1 MSSITSQQ
9 TKLDLELVPNEKRF
23 EIGKCNRRLTRGM
36 KLREPTFQVVLDA
49 ITLTPCYPAFLITAD
64 VLEVYMHQFWNSVY
78 KHDNFYRFKLDK
90 KKRFKLTLEIFRD
103 IFQICPRVQGR
114 DFDVLPT
121 KEETVGLSG
130 KTNGLDK
137 LRLSRAQILWGMYHQ
152 KNVDYMELLWE
163 DFIYQINNRAYKKQD
178 KMYYPRFTKVIIH
191 HFLTQD
197 KTLSW
202 RNKIGMH
209 TSKNDYLITTLRFV
223 SAKEATQTYGAVLPE
238 CLTNTEMKETKAYK
252 IYMGF
257 SIGSTPPKPAW
268 KFKKASPS
276 KKDQDLVLVDEEPVK
291 KGKRVKRPVK
301 KSKTKPASGIVI
313 REAHV
318 ETKSKRKEKVDV
330 THGKGIELLSEVDLT
345 EDAQF
350 EEVRRKS
357 MRDFHKTHPSGSGD
371 VKIKPSVT
379 SEGTGVKP
387 GVPDVTKDDS
397 TKSETESWGNDEDN
411 NNDKNDSVSEGND
424 KENESVDDE
433 TDNEKGSDSKTDTD
447 ENNSDFEYDTKVN
460 KEEIG
465 DDEEEKEDQYVRT
478 PSHYSPTD
486 DDDDETNVKSKVDD
500 KAKGVE
506 EEEVDCTGSLLNDD
520 VDERSSEPIHADE
533 EVIHKEGVDAEMTK
547 AQQGNENLE
556 ITQE

>member
-1 MSSITSQQ
+1 
-9 TKLDLELVPNEKRF
+9 
-23 EIGKCNRRLTRGM
+23 
-36 KLREPTFQVVLDA
+36 
-49 ITLTPCYPAFLITAD
+49 
-64 VLEVYMHQFWNSVY
+64 
-78 KHDNFYRFKLDK
+78 
-90 KKRFKLTLEIFRD
+90 
-103 IFQICPRVQGR
+103 
-114 DFDVLPT
+114 
-121 KEETVGLSG
+121 
-130 KTNGLDK
+130 
-137 LRLSRAQILWGMYHQ
+137 
-152 KNVDYMELLWE
+152 
-163 DFIYQINNRAYKKQD
+163 
-178 KMYYPRFTKVIIH
+178 
-191 HFLTQD
+191 
-197 KTLSW
+197 
-202 RNKIGMH
+202 MH

-238 CLTNTEMKETKAYK
+238 CLTNPKMKETKAYK

-257 SIGSTPPKPAW
+257 STGSTPPKPAW
-268 KFKKASPS
+268 KFKKAFPS
-276 KKDQDLVLVDEEPVK
+276 KKDQDLVPVDEEPVK

-301 KSKTKPASGIVI
+301 KSKTKPSSGIII

-330 THGKGIELLSEVDLT
+330 TYGKGIELLSEVDLT

-350 EEVRRKS
+350 EE
-357 MRDFHKTHPSGSGD
+357 
-371 VKIKPSVT
+371 IKPSVT

-447 ENNSDFEYDTKVN
+447 ENNSGFEYDTKVN

-506 EEEVDCTGSLLNDD
+506 EEEVDCT
-520 VDERSSEPIHADE
+520 
-533 EVIHKEGVDAEMTK
+533 
-547 AQQGNENLE
+547 
-556 ITQE
+556 